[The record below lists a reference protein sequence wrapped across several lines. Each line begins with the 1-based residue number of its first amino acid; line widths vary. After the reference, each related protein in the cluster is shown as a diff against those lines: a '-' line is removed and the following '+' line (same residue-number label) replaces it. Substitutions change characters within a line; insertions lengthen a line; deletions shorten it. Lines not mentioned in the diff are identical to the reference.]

1 MIHFA
6 RDWKVYTDLA
16 LRNQDRESQKLK
28 GLIFFRLYCNAE
40 WIKWKK
46 EKFPLTMSFFSIAIE
61 KVEVTWERIK
71 KKQSVCN
78 KAELKTDTMLKQPK
92 KKSVHFLI

>member
-1 MIHFA
+1 MLNELSE
-6 RDWKVYTDLA
+6 R
-16 LRNQDRESQKLK
+16 
-28 GLIFFRLYCNAE
+28 
-40 WIKWKK
+40 KK
-46 EKFPLTMSFFSIAIE
+46 ILSHDEFFSIAIQ

-92 KKSVHFLI
+92 KKPVHFLI